1 MSRIKPFH
9 SLCALLLALSLGLT
23 SVSALAQSQASTGQI
38 TGAVVDS
45 QGSIVANA
53 SVKAANTQTGLER
66 TVNAGDDGLYSIVLL
81 PPGIYKLTASAQGF
95 SAVTVDNVEVTVG
108 RTIDVKITLGVSGVQ
123 EVVNVT
129 AGAIQVQ
136 TTRSEAD
143 AVVNQKAIDN
153 LPINGRRF
161 QDFVTLTPSAQVEPS
176 RNQIS
181 LSGQRGI
188 YGANINVDGVD
199 YNQPFF
205 GGIRGG
211 ERSNNAFTVPQESI
225 KEFQVVASGYSAEF
239 GRSTGGVVNAVTKS
253 GTNDYHGSLFYLL
266 RPESLS
272 RKNDFFKVLEQQ
284 VNTNLAARG
293 EPAQTLHPAP
303 TQHQG
308 GASFGGPIKKD
319 KAFFFGAFEIQRVSQ
334 DRQVFFD
341 ALTGLTPTAATQE
354 AFNFYKS
361 LEEPFSQTN
370 DAIGLLG
377 RFDYNFNDN
386 HRFNVRYSYSRNN
399 AENATSTGNA
409 ISPNTNFALSN
420 NGTEKDNT
428 NTVVGQFASILGPTI
443 VNEFRGQY
451 SREERPRIANVE
463 QPNVTTGIGR
473 FGTVNFLSTTQFDWR
488 VQVADAITWTK
499 GSHTFKFGGEYNHTF
514 VDQTFGF
521 NQFGVYNIA
530 GAVPAATTAILDT
543 LSFSPGVSG
552 GTLNR
557 FDTTA
562 ALGGATY
569 LLQLGNLQASFP
581 MNELAFFGQDAWRVR
596 PNLTINYGL
605 RWEGQYNTD
614 PQANNDILINLV
626 KGFQFPVGSRVDP
639 TVIPDSAKQFG
650 PRFGF
655 AWDPWS
661 DGKTVIRGYAGTYF
675 ARSPAIL
682 FAGPF
687 NNFRVPPGDLSTQL
701 PFSTASLPAGNPLKT
716 CTTLYC
722 QFNLVGINLNN
733 FTLDKL
739 PKLTPQNVQ
748 DIAAKLGLPFN
759 PFQGAQPILI
769 SPDYKNPKSYQAGIG
784 IERQI
789 TKDLT
794 VGADFA
800 YVHTLQLQRNH
811 ELNLPAPIIVA
822 TDPAK
827 RPFFGLVN
835 GGRARPIVTLGSVQ
849 VRESTAKS
857 LYRALTLRA
866 KFQRRWGQFNAFY
879 TLSKNLSDDD
889 NERDSGGASADDA
902 FNFAPEY
909 SDSRIDRRHQFV
921 ANPVF
926 FLKGGFDVAS
936 AIRLR
941 SGRPIDA
948 TLGVD
953 ANQDRIANDRPYAAP
968 GIPFQRNGFRNRALY
983 DFDMRVQKRFSIGE
997 SRRIVLSMD
1006 VFNLFN
1012 LENIE
1017 LSGTAVTNYCVAT
1030 GTPAAIPAS
1039 CGFTGP
1045 TNPNFLSL
1053 RERRPGL
1060 VNTGNLLTTN
1070 LPTPQPF
1077 QLQFGARFQ
1086 F

>member
-38 TGAVVDS
+38 AGSVVDS
-45 QGSIVANA
+45 QGALVPNA
-53 SVKAANTQTGLER
+53 SVKAVNLQTGLER
-66 TVNAGDDGLYSIVLL
+66 TVNSGDDGLYQIVLL
-81 PPGIYKLTASAQGF
+81 PPGVYKVTATAQGF
-95 SAVTVDNVEVTVG
+95 AAVNVENVEVAVG
-108 RTIDVKITLGVSGVQ
+108 RTIDVKITLGASGVQ

-143 AVVNQKAIDN
+143 AVVNQRAIDN

-161 QDFVTLTPSAQVEPS
+161 QDFVTLTPTALIEPS

-211 ERSNNAFTVPQESI
+211 ERSNNAFTVPQESL
-225 KEFQVVASGYSAEF
+225 KEFQVVAAGYSAEF

-253 GTNDYHGSLFYLL
+253 GTNDYHGSMFYLFRGEGL
-266 RPESLS
+266 T
-272 RKNDFFKVLEQQ
+272 RKNDFFKVVESQ
-284 VNTNLAARG
+284 VNANLQRRNAG
-293 EPAQTLHPAP
+293 ESINLHPAP

-308 GASFGGPIKKD
+308 GGSFGGPLKKD
-319 KAFFFGAFEIQRVSQ
+319 KMFFFGAFEIQRVNQ
-334 DRQVFFD
+334 DRLVLID
-341 ALTGLTPTAATQE
+341 ALTGLTPTPATLE
-354 AFNFYKS
+354 AFNFYQS
-361 LEEPFSQTN
+361 LEEPFIQTN

-377 RFDYNFNDN
+377 RFDYNINDN
-386 HRFNVRYSYSRNN
+386 HRFNVRYSYSRNT
-399 AENATSTGNA
+399 ALNATSTGNA
-409 ISPNTNFALSN
+409 ISPVTNFALSN

-428 NTVVGQFASILGPTI
+428 NTVVGQFASIFSPTL
-443 VNEFRGQY
+443 VNELRGQY
-451 SREERPRIANVE
+451 SREERPRLANAL
-463 QPNVTTGIGR
+463 QPNVTNGTLGR
-473 FGTVNFLSTTQFDWR
+473 FGTVNFLPTTQFDWR
-488 VQVADAITWTK
+488 FQIADAITWTK
-499 GSHTFKFGGEYNHTF
+499 GGHTWKFGGEFNHTF

-521 NQFGVYNIA
+521 NQFGVFNIS
-530 GAVPAATTAILDT
+530 GSTVPTLLDIE
-543 LSFSPGVSG
+543 SFSPGVSG

-557 FDTTA
+557 FDNSA
-562 ALGGATY
+562 VTY
-569 LLQLGNLQASFP
+569 LLQLGNLQASYP
-581 MNELAFFGQDAWRVR
+581 MNELAFFGQDSWRVR
-596 PNLTINYGL
+596 PNLTLNYGL
-605 RWEGQYNTD
+605 RWEGQYNPD
-614 PQANNDILINLV
+614 PEANNPVLIDQI
-626 KGFQFPVGSRVDP
+626 KGFQFPLGYRVDP
-639 TVIPDSAKQFG
+639 TIMPDSAKQFG

-661 DGKTVIRGYAGTYF
+661 DGKTVIRGYAGTYY

-701 PFSTASLPAGNPLKT
+701 PFSTASLPSSNPLKT
-716 CTTLYC
+716 CTTIYC
-722 QFNLVGINLNN
+722 QFNLIGINLNN

-739 PKLTPQNVQ
+739 PTLTPQNVQ
-748 DIAAKLGLPFN
+748 DIAGRLGLTLN
-759 PFQGAQPILI
+759 PFIGAQPILMA
-769 SPDYKNPKSYQAGIG
+769 PDFRNPKSYQAGIG

-789 TKDLT
+789 SRDLT
-794 VGADFA
+794 VGADFS
-800 YVHTLQLQRNH
+800 YIHTLQLQRNR
-811 ELNLPAPIIVA
+811 ELNLPTPGLLAG
-822 TDPAK
+822 DPAQ
-827 RPFFGLVN
+827 RPFFGLV
-835 GGRARPIVTLGSVQ
+835 GATGRPAVARPLPLLGSVQ
-849 VRESTAKS
+849 VRESNGKA

-866 KFQRRWGQFNAFY
+866 KFQRKWGQFNAFY

-889 NERDSGGASADDA
+889 NERDSGGAGADNTFDLT
-902 FNFAPEY
+902 PEY

-926 FLKGGFDVAS
+926 FLKGGFDLSS

-948 TLGVD
+948 TLGFD
-953 ANQDRIANDRPYAAP
+953 ANEDRINNDRPFAAP
-968 GIPFQRNGFRNRALY
+968 GIPFMRNAFRNRALY
-983 DFDMRVQKRFSIGE
+983 DFDVRLQKRFAITE
-997 SRRIVLSMD
+997 NMRLKFSMD
-1006 VFNLFN
+1006 VFNVFN

-1017 LSGTAVTNYCVAT
+1017 LAGTTVTNYC
-1030 GTPAAIPAS
+1030 AAVNGSIPRD
-1039 CGFTGP
+1039 CGYAGP

-1060 VNTGNLLTTN
+1060 STTGNLLTSNT
-1070 LPTPQPF
+1070 PTPQPF
-1077 QLQFGARFQ
+1077 QLQFGARFE

>member
-38 TGAVVDS
+38 AGSVVDS
-45 QGSIVANA
+45 QGALVPNA
-53 SVKAANTQTGLER
+53 TIKAVNTQTGLER
-66 TVNAGDDGLYSIVLL
+66 TANSGDDGLYQIVLL
-81 PPGIYKLTASAQGF
+81 PPGVYKVTATAQGF
-95 SAVTVDNVEVTVG
+95 ADVNVENVEVAVG
-108 RTIDVKITLGVSGVQ
+108 RTIDVKITLGASGVQ

-143 AVVNQKAIDN
+143 AVVNQRAIDN

-161 QDFVTLTPSAQVEPS
+161 QDFVTLTPTALVEPS

-225 KEFQVVASGYSAEF
+225 KEFQVVAAGYSAEF

-253 GTNDYHGSLFYLL
+253 GTNDYHGSMFYLFRGEGL
-266 RPESLS
+266 T
-272 RKNDFFKVLEQQ
+272 RKNTFFKTVESQ
-284 VNTNLAARG
+284 VNANLQRRNPGQAIS
-293 EPAQTLHPAP
+293 LHPAP

-319 KAFFFGAFEIQRVSQ
+319 KMFFFGAFEIQRVNQ
-334 DRQVFFD
+334 DRLVLID
-341 ALTGLTPTAATQE
+341 ALSGLTPTPATQE
-354 AFNFYKS
+354 AFNYYQS
-361 LEEPFSQTN
+361 LEGPFIQTN

-377 RFDYNFNDN
+377 RFDYNINDN
-386 HRFNVRYSYSRNN
+386 HRFNVRYSYSNN
-399 AENATSTGNA
+399 EALNATSTGNA
-409 ISPNTNFALSN
+409 ISPVTNFAISN

-428 NTVVGQFASILGPTI
+428 NTVVGQFASIFSPTL
-443 VNEFRGQY
+443 VNEMRGQY
-451 SREERPRIANVE
+451 SREERPRLANAL
-463 QPNVTTGIGR
+463 QPNVTNGTLGR
-473 FGTVNFLSTTQFDWR
+473 FGTVNFLPTTQFDWR
-488 VQVADAITWTK
+488 VQIADALTWTK
-499 GSHTFKFGGEYNHTF
+499 GGHTWKFGGEYNHTF

-521 NQFGVYNIA
+521 NQFGVFNIS
-530 GAVPAATTAILDT
+530 GSTVSTILDIE
-543 LSFSPGVSG
+543 SFSPGVAG
-552 GTLNR
+552 GVQNR
-557 FDTTA
+557 FDNSA
-562 ALGGATY
+562 VTY
-569 LLQLGNLQASFP
+569 LLQLGNLQASYP
-581 MNELAFFGQDAWRVR
+581 MNELAFFGQDAWRIR

-605 RWEGQYNTD
+605 RWEGQYNPE
-614 PQANNDILINLV
+614 PQANNDIIINQI
-626 KGFQFPVGSRVDP
+626 KGVTFPNGYRVDP
-639 TVIPDSAKQFG
+639 TIMPDSTKQFG
-650 PRFGF
+650 PRLGF

-661 DGKTVIRGYAGTYF
+661 DSKTVIRGYSGIYY

-701 PFSTASLPAGNPLKT
+701 PFSTASLPTSNPLKT
-716 CTTLYC
+716 CTTVYC
-722 QFNLVGINLNN
+722 QFNLIGINLNN

-739 PKLTPQNVQ
+739 PVLTPQNLQ
-748 DIAAKLGLPFN
+748 DIAGRLGLPFN
-759 PFQGAQPILI
+759 PYVGAQPILMA
-769 SPDYKNPKSYQAGIG
+769 PDFRNPKSYQAGIG
-784 IERQI
+784 IERQV

-794 VGADFA
+794 IGADFSFI
-800 YVHTLQLQRNH
+800 HTVQLQRNR
-811 ELNLPAPIIVA
+811 EINLPLPILQSTT
-822 TDPAK
+822 TDPAQ
-827 RPFFGLVN
+827 RPFYGLVS
-835 GGRARPIVTLGSVQ
+835 GGRARPVPGLGSIQ
-849 VRESTAKS
+849 VRESTAKA

-879 TLSKNLSDDD
+879 TLSKNLTDDD
-889 NERDSGGASADDA
+889 NERDSGGQSADDS
-902 FNFAPEY
+902 FNLAPEY

-926 FLKGGFDVAS
+926 FIKGGIDLSS

-948 TLGVD
+948 TLGSD
-953 ANQDRIANDRPYAAP
+953 ANQDRINNDRPYAAP
-968 GIPFQRNGFRNRALY
+968 GIPFQRNAFRNRALY
-983 DFDMRVQKRFSIGE
+983 DFDMRVQKRFNITE
-997 SRRIVLSMD
+997 NMRLKVSMD
-1006 VFNLFN
+1006 VFNVFN
-1012 LENIE
+1012 AANIE
-1017 LSGTAVTNYCVAT
+1017 LGGSAVTNYCT
-1030 GTPAAIPAS
+1030 TPAPAN

-1053 RERRPGL
+1053 YDRRPNLSTTGL
-1060 VNTGNLLTTN
+1060 LLTSNT
-1070 LPTPQPF
+1070 PTPQPF
-1077 QLQFGARFQ
+1077 QLQFGARFE